1 MRTDIE
7 IKDDVMAQLK
17 GEPALN
23 AAMINVSVS
32 HGVVTL
38 SGEVDSY
45 YKKMA
50 AMDAIKVISGVRA
63 IADDVHVGIYGGDS
77 RTDTEIAEAA
87 ATAMS
92 MHRDIDEKK
101 IRISVDEGIVTL
113 EGSVNWNFERRAVAE
128 VIKGLKG
135 VRGINNY
142 VNVRPDVPPESIR
155 EQIRES
161 LRRNV
166 RLNADRIIV
175 DVADSKVMLKGTVSS
190 LAEGEDVEH
199 AAWSAPG
206 VVEVDN
212 KLVIE
217 EEGYGD

>member
-1 MRTDIE
+1 MRTDVE
-7 IKDDVMAQLK
+7 IQQDVLAQLR

-23 AAMINVSVS
+23 ASKIDVSVS

-38 SGEVDSY
+38 TGEVDSY

-50 AMDAIKVISGVRA
+50 GMEAIKVISGVRA
-63 IADDVHVGIYGGDS
+63 IADDVHVGSYGGDS

-87 ATAMS
+87 ATALS
-92 MHRDIDEKK
+92 MHQDIDERK
-101 IRISVDEGIVTL
+101 IRIAVDEGMVTL
-113 EGSVNWNFERRAVAE
+113 EGSVTWNFQRRAAAE
-128 VIKGLKG
+128 LIKGLKG
-135 VRGINNY
+135 IRGINNY
-142 VNVRPDVPPESIR
+142 IRVRPDVPSEGIR
-155 EQIRES
+155 ERIRES

-175 DVADSKVMLKGTVSS
+175 EVTGGKVVIRGAVSS
-190 LAEGEDVEH
+190 LSEGEDVEH

-217 EEGYGD
+217 EEGDGN

>member
-38 SGEVDSY
+38 TGEVDSY

>member
-1 MRTDIE
+1 MG
-7 IKDDVMAQLK
+7 QLT
-17 GEPALN
+17 GEPALHE
-23 AAMINVSVS
+23 ARIEVSVKQ
-32 HGVVTL
+32 GIVTL
-38 SGEVDSY
+38 TGEVDSY

-77 RTDTEIAEAA
+77 RTDTEIAGAA
-87 ATAMS
+87 ATALS
-92 MHRDIDEKK
+92 MHRDIDEQK
-101 IRISVDEGIVTL
+101 IRITVDEGIVTL
-113 EGSVNWNFERRAVAE
+113 EGNVTWNFQRKAAAE

-142 VNVRPDVPPESIR
+142 INVRPDVPPESIR
-155 EQIRES
+155 EKIRES

-175 DVADSKVMLKGTVSS
+175 DVAGSKVTLKGTVSS
-190 LAEGEDVEH
+190 LSEGEDVEY

-206 VVEVDN
+206 VMEVDN
-212 KLVIE
+212 KLVVE